1 MVIIHAG
8 LNDSLNLKPH
18 QEITKTLEEMAAK
31 FPDVAIQVCTQPET
45 PAMGMVVLENLAE
58 LNEQIDLLCSRH
70 PENMELVDLRWTKE
84 KIQHPY
90 NNQRYTV
97 AAGEAVAEQLAK
109 RTRAFL

>member
-1 MVIIHAG
+1 MVIVHAG

-31 FPDVAIQVCTQPET
+31 FPDVAIQVCTQPEI
-45 PAMGMVVLENLAE
+45 PAVGMVMFENFAL
-58 LNEQIDLLCSRH
+58 LNEQIDIICSRH

-84 KIQHPY
+84 KIQHTF
-90 NNQRYTV
+90 NNQHYTV

-109 RTRAFL
+109 RTKAFL